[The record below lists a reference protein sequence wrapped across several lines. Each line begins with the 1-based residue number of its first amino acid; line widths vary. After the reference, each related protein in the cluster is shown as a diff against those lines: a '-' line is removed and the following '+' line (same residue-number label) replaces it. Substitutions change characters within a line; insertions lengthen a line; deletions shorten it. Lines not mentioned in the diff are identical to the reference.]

1 MVHQRKEESVNVS
14 GCNVLILQCVNISGC
29 SGLTFRDVT
38 FRNRYISFVRHA
50 ALLFQ
55 QWRLQKLQ
63 EQKETE
69 GNEVGTCDT
78 ESHVPITFEVLS
90 G

>member
-1 MVHQRKEESVNVS
+1 MSDIEYTTAAKRLMGK
-14 GCNVLILQCVNISGC
+14 CNRMQCDNISGC
-29 SGLTFRDVT
+29 NGLMVHNVGAS
-38 FRNRYISFVRHA
+38 RNRYISFVRHA

-69 GNEVGTCDT
+69 GNEVRTWDA
-78 ESHVPITFEVLS
+78 
-90 G
+90 